1 MKLGT
6 PYIVVIIMFGILFIA
21 TLIINIF
28 KDEIFI
34 IRNEIVYGIN
44 YLVSR
49 NSVGIDTAT
58 ADCTV
63 VDENEEI
70 DNTIIDEFKDSID
83 NECKDSFEHDIRVA
97 CEV

>member
-6 PYIVVIIMFGILFIA
+6 SYIVVIIIIGILFVA
-21 TLIINIF
+21 ALIINVF
-28 KDEIFI
+28 KDQIFI
-34 IRNEIVYGIN
+34 IREEISYGIN

-70 DNTIIDEFKDSID
+70 DNTIIDEFKESID
-83 NECKDSFEHDIRVA
+83 DEFKDSFEHDIRVA

>member
-1 MKLGT
+1 MNLGT
-6 PYIVVIIMFGILFIA
+6 PYIVVIIMFGMLFISA
-21 TLIINIF
+21 LIINIF

-34 IRNEIVYGIN
+34 IRNEISYGIN
-44 YLVSR
+44 YIISR

-70 DNTIIDEFKDSID
+70 DNTIIYEFKESIND
-83 NECKDSFEHDIRVA
+83 ECKDSFEHDIRVA